1 MTKIMTFNGVD
12 MSKFFRITDII
23 RPIGNKRNVS
33 TDNAPLLGVNI
44 QQVKI
49 GEKEHIVKFTMRET
63 DGRALEQLKHEL
75 AGVLNVLEPVKITYG
90 DEPDKY
96 YLGFPIDD
104 VTTDNIARWLQRS
117 EIKFIIPDGVAHSS
131 AYKNFNSDSNVQT
144 TTDKMVFDLVNNGTV
159 EAFPIIRVKHNAENG
174 YIGLVNNNTAFEMG
188 KREEADTEPVKRS
201 EVLLDFRGDKIADG
215 FARAVKNSSVTNS
228 RWDNITGTS
237 ELTTV
242 DGKKRIKVREQT
254 SGAYNE
260 NYGAGLSWEI
270 PADSTGQKGSLNDY
284 LFCKLVYQLESI
296 NQCGFIKVAV
306 SDTSGQFLYG
316 IETYKRY
323 NGLYC
328 GFNVFATDNAG
339 GYNFLKTLL
348 FDSSSDKNTNPFVL
362 SKGQFELQRN
372 DERVQ
377 VYYNGSHYDFIV
389 PEIKG
394 KKSAKIHV
402 TIGAFRG
409 KSIISH
415 LYLDELMYR
424 KDFVQ
429 ASRDIPNRYP
439 IGSNVVIN
447 SEDDTVY
454 IDGIAKAGEVVDGSQ
469 WLSIPPGNSKLE
481 MYFSSFIKKKPTVTI
496 EFEERWL

>member
-1 MTKIMTFNGVD
+1 MTFNGVD
-12 MSKFFRITDII
+12 MSRFFRIKDII
-23 RPIGNKRNVS
+23 RPIGNKRSVS

-44 QQVKI
+44 QQVKR
-49 GEKEHIVKFTMRET
+49 GEKEHIIKFDIKTTNAIEM
-63 DGRALEQLKHEL
+63 EQLKHDL

-96 YLGFPIDD
+96 YMGLPVDEI
-104 VTTDNIARWLQRS
+104 TPENLTRWFQRS
-117 EIKFIIPDGVAHSS
+117 ELKIIIPDGVAHSTTL
-131 AYKNFNSDSNVQT
+131 KNFDIDTNETSAPDRI
-144 TTDKMVFDLVNNGTV
+144 VFNLTNTGT
-159 EAFPIIRVKHNAENG
+159 EPAYPIIRIKHNSENG
-174 YIGLVNNNTAFEMG
+174 YIGVVNNRSAFELG
-188 KREEADTEPVKRS
+188 NREEVDTETVKRS

-215 FARAVKNSSVTNS
+215 FSRAVKNSSVTNS
-228 RWDNITGTS
+228 PEYLTGTS
-237 ELTTV
+237 ELVTV
-242 DGKKRIKVREQT
+242 DEKKRVKLREQ
-254 SGAYNE
+254 SGGTYNAS
-260 NYGAGLSWEI
+260 YSTGLSWEI

-296 NQCGFIKVAV
+296 NQCGFIKVTV
-306 SDTSGQFLYG
+306 SDTNGQFLYG
-316 IETYKRY
+316 VETYKRY
-323 NGLYC
+323 KGLYC

-348 FDSSSDKNTNPFVL
+348 FDSSSDKNTNPFAL
-362 SKGQFELQRN
+362 SRGQFELQRN

-402 TIGAFRG
+402 TIGAFHG
-409 KSIISH
+409 KTIIPY

-439 IGSNVVIN
+439 TGSNVVIN
-447 SEDDTVY
+447 SEDDSVY
-454 IDGIAKAGEVVDGSQ
+454 IDGISKVSEVVDGSH
-469 WLSIPPGNSKLE
+469 WPAIPPGKSQLE
-481 MYFSSFIKKKPTVTI
+481 LYFSRFIKKKPTVTI
-496 EFEERWL
+496 EFEERWI

>member
-1 MTKIMTFNGVD
+1 MSNVTMRFNKIDFQNL
-12 MSKFFRITDII
+12 IEIHDIQ
-23 RPIGNKRNVS
+23 RDIGNNRS
-33 TDNAPLLGVNI
+33 ISIDHAPRIGVNI
-44 QQVKI
+44 QHQTIDAKYIKVDFSIWSKDRN
-49 GEKEHIVKFTMRET
+49 T
-63 DGRALEQLKHEL
+63 LKHKL
-75 AGVLNVLEPVKITYG
+75 AGIFNVDRPKELTFS

-96 YLGFPIDD
+96 YMAMVIDD
-104 VTTDNIARWLQRS
+104 ISMQESNGRRS
-117 EIKFIIPDGVAHSS
+117 TGSIKFIVPDGVAHGSV
-131 AYKNFNSDSNVQT
+131 YKNFNSDANAQT

-159 EAFPIIRVKHNAENG
+159 ETFPIIRVKHNAENG

-188 KREEADTEPVKRS
+188 NRGEVDTETVKRS

-215 FARAVKNSSVTNS
+215 FARAVEHSSVTNS

-254 SGAYNE
+254 SGTYNE

-284 LFCKLVYQLESI
+284 IFCKLVYQLESI
-296 NQCGFIKVAV
+296 AQCGFIKVAV
-306 SDTSGQFLYG
+306 SDTAGQFLYG
-316 IETYKRY
+316 VETYKRY

-348 FDSSSDKNTNPFVL
+348 FDSSSDKNTNPFAL
-362 SKGQFELQRN
+362 SRGQFELQRN

-402 TIGAFRG
+402 TIGAFHG
-409 KSIISH
+409 KPIIPH